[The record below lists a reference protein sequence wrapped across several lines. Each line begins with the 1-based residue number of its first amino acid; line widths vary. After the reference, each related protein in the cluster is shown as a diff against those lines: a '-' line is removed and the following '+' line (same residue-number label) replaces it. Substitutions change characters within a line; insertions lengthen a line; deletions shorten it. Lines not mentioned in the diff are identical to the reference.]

1 MYNERSLRVK
11 YRSQGVQT
19 SFYESTPSAQ
29 ESLGGTYSQGLTED
43 SGNARANIPNASKE
57 RSLRDISRHS
67 RVLFKCIPGSKQG
80 FWRVTSS
87 NRLKTTEQPHRRFS
101 LSHAH
106 HKFSAKRGDYAFEI
120 DLQDAYFHVL
130 IHPDSR

>member
-1 MYNERSLRVK
+1 MPFCGGVEVYNERSLRVK

-19 SFYESTPSAQ
+19 LFYESTPSAQ

-67 RVLFKCIPGSKQG
+67 IQMYS
-80 FWRVTSS
+80 W
-87 NRLKTTEQPHRRFS
+87 
-101 LSHAH
+101 
-106 HKFSAKRGDYAFEI
+106 
-120 DLQDAYFHVL
+120 
-130 IHPDSR
+130 